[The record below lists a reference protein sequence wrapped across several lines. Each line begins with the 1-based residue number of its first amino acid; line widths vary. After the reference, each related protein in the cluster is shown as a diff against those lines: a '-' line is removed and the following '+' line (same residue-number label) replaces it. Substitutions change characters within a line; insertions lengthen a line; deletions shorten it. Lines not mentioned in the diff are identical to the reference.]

1 MAYPSALSLVRIC
14 SESTRAFGHPSE
26 TNPTLGDAAAA
37 SGRGRILAMAIQ
49 GAIVRCKKI
58 SAAMRMLQCFRASA
72 LFFFVGRRL
81 SARGEVGE
89 RKRGEQTA
97 CLILHALL
105 HIHEQFSVL
114 FEVVAEHALHR
125 RSLHLQELFPEVRR
139 Q

>member
-26 TNPTLGDAAAA
+26 MNPTLDDAAAA
-37 SGRGRILAMAIQ
+37 SGRGRILALVIE

-58 SAAMRMLQCFRASA
+58 SAAMRMLRCFRASA
-72 LFFFVGRRL
+72 LFFLVGRGL

-97 CLILHALL
+97 CLFRHGCCIFH
-105 HIHEQFSVL
+105 HN
-114 FEVVAEHALHR
+114 
-125 RSLHLQELFPEVRR
+125 
-139 Q
+139 